1 MTSKLSSLLPTWA
14 ARFDIADLLQSLRQA
29 VPDTQPP
36 AQAVRA
42 LNWAIA
48 DRLGRRRLP

>member
-1 MTSKLSSLLPTWA
+1 MTAKFSSLLPTWA
-14 ARFDIADLLQSLRQA
+14 ARVDIADLLQSLRRA
-29 VPDTQPP
+29 VPDTQTPG
-36 AQAVRA
+36 QAVRA